1 MVGVADWCYC
11 GEKEQ
16 IFVSRAVLIHISM
29 WLSMKKA
36 AKVLGDLLAFTDIPT
51 PNKGIPLGNYLKL

>member
-16 IFVSRAVLIHISM
+16 IFVSRVVLIHISM
-29 WLSMKKA
+29 WLSMEKA
-36 AKVLGDLLAFTDIPT
+36 AKVLGDLLAFTDIPA